1 MNFKGDLW
9 KNKQLGNDS
18 GQNRNSFPFFLAPL
32 MFFQVGKLPIKQV
45 WALKEIAKGIVCTK
59 KGRAHFA
66 LFNRESL
73 MVCVS

>member
-1 MNFKGDLW
+1 MNVKGDFW

-45 WALKEIAKGIVCTK
+45 WALKEIAKGIVY
-59 KGRAHFA
+59 
-66 LFNRESL
+66 
-73 MVCVS
+73 